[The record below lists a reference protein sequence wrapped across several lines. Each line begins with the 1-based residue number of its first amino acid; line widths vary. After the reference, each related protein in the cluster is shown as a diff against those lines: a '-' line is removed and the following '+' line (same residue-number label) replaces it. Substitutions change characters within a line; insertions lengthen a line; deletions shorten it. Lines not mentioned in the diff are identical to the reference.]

1 MSRFDRGE
9 RVEVFVHDGHAE
21 SGPYSV
27 QELWDRRRR
36 GEIDDC
42 CSYWYDGMAQWR
54 PMSHFVPPE
63 EQALAG

>member
-1 MSRFDRGE
+1 MSRVHRSDA
-9 RVEVFVHDGHAE
+9 VEVYVHDGREE

-27 QELWDRRRR
+27 GELWDRHVR

-42 CSYWYDGMAQWR
+42 CSYWYAGMAQWR